1 MADYRRFVPTA
12 CHECVIDIEGWRHD
26 RGGEL
31 LIGLIPTHI
40 YHHSRS
46 WRRRLEAARAG
57 LHGRSDHFF
66 IELMSREEVEEF
78 VAALQEAAD
87 AVYGK

>member
-1 MADYRRFVPTA
+1 LA
-12 CHECVIDIEGWRHD
+12 
-26 RGGEL
+26 RGAG
-31 LIGLIPTHI
+31 
-40 YHHSRS
+40 
-46 WRRRLEAARAG
+46 LEAAGAG
-57 LHGRSDHFF
+57 LRGRSDHF

>member
-46 WRRRLEAARAG
+46 WRGRLEAALACLR
-57 LHGRSDHFF
+57 GRSDHCM
-66 IELMSREEVEEF
+66 ELMSREEVEEF
-78 VAALQEAAD
+78 VVALQEAAD

>member
-26 RGGEL
+26 RGRRAADR
-31 LIGLIPTHI
+31 LIPTHI

-46 WRRRLEAARAG
+46 WRGRLEAALAG
-57 LHGRSDHFF
+57 LRGRSDHFM
-66 IELMSREEVEEF
+66 ELMSREEVEEL